1 MISQQQID
9 DITMQIAS
17 SYHPDRIILF
27 GSYAYGNPSEDSD
40 LDLLVVLPFEGRPV
54 YKSIEILE
62 MLHPTVPLDIIVR
75 TPEQLASRLAQ
86 HDFFLHEVI
95 QKGKVLYEASHWH

>member
-1 MISQQQID
+1 MISQKQID
-9 DITMQIAS
+9 DITARIAS
-17 SYHPDRIILF
+17 SYHPEKIILF
-27 GSYAYGNPSEDSD
+27 GSYAYGQPSEDSD

-62 MLHPTVPLDIIVR
+62 MLHPTVPLDLIVR

-95 QKGKVLYEASHWH
+95 QKGKVLYEASH

>member
-9 DITMQIAS
+9 DITRRIAS

-62 MLHPTVPLDIIVR
+62 MLHPTVPLDLIVR
-75 TPEQLASRLAQ
+75 TPQQLASRLAQ
-86 HDFFLHEVI
+86 HDFFLNEVI
-95 QKGKVLYEASHWH
+95 QKGKVLYEASH

>member
-9 DITMQIAS
+9 DITMRIAS

-62 MLHPTVPLDIIVR
+62 MLHPTVPLDLIVR

-86 HDFFLHEVI
+86 HDFSLHEVI
-95 QKGKVLYEASHWH
+95 QKGKVLYEAYH

>member
-9 DITMQIAS
+9 DITRRIAS

-62 MLHPTVPLDIIVR
+62 MLHPTVPLDLIVR

-86 HDFFLHEVI
+86 HDFFLKEVI
-95 QKGKVLYEASHWH
+95 QKGKVLYEASH

>member
-9 DITMQIAS
+9 DITMRIAS

-62 MLHPTVPLDIIVR
+62 MLHPTVPLDLIVR

-95 QKGKVLYEASHWH
+95 QKGKVLYEAYH

>member
-9 DITMQIAS
+9 DIATRIANR
-17 SYHPDRIILF
+17 YHPEKIILF

-40 LDLLVVLPFEGRPV
+40 LDLLVVLPFEGRPA
-54 YKSIEILE
+54 YKSVEILE
-62 MLHPTVPLDIIVR
+62 MLHPALPLDLIVR
-75 TPEQLASRLAQ
+75 TPEQLASRLAL

-95 QKGKVLYEASHWH
+95 QKGKVLYEASH

>member
-9 DITMQIAS
+9 DIATRIAS
-17 SYHPDRIILF
+17 SYHPERIILF
-27 GSYAYGNPSEDSD
+27 GSYAYGHPSEDSD
-40 LDLLVVLPFEGRPV
+40 LDLLVVLPFDGRPV

-62 MLHPTVPLDIIVR
+62 MLHPTVPLDLIVR

-86 HDFFLHEVI
+86 HDFFLHEII
-95 QKGKVLYEASHWH
+95 QKGKVLYEASH